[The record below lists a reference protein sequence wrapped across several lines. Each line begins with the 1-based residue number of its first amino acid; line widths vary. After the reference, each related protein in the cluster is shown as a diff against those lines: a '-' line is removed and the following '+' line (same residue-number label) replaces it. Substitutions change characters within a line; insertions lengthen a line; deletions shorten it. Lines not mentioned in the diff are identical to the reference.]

1 MYLDCLTRTG
11 SMTEGASFFMSN
23 RILVTPEQ
31 LEQVS
36 AQFAQSGQLSSDMVE
51 RVKGGR
57 VPMNDRQR
65 KFKYIM
71 TVIGIVGVLGTV
83 VPNLLNAEYAAAEK
97 AVICISYLV
106 GVPLVVSLVY
116 WAGKN
121 IMKG

>member
-1 MYLDCLTRTG
+1 
-11 SMTEGASFFMSN
+11 MSN

-51 RVKGGR
+51 WVKGGR